1 MVGKLVLLLADGTT
15 VDVPLTKER
24 VTIGRR
30 ADNDICLPHPA
41 VSAEHASVVTI
52 LADSFLEDMG
62 STNGTLV
69 NGKAIVKH
77 VLRDYDQI
85 DVGRQRLVF
94 VSDDSIRVDPLPVDI
109 ARNQLLGLEER
120 VAAVNPSQGGS
131 APLRGTLGGTYGR
144 GPVAAPLPAYP
155 DLAKEIEE
163 LKPPPVVVPRR
174 EAAPARSAFVE
185 QRPGVTR
192 HESDQRLA
200 AWAADWA
207 APSGNSAAGAID
219 TSAELGEVALVGTRA
234 GKAMVVN
241 GGIAEARTPPDPT
254 VRVLSGPTH
263 GRSVPFA
270 KDELSVGRVGLQVA
284 VIRKVGSGF
293 RRVPVEGAQPP
304 RINGTPVAPEG
315 SELHPGDTFEVAG
328 VRLELSLTS

>member
-41 VSAEHASVVTI
+41 VSGEHASVVTI

-109 ARNQLLGLEER
+109 ARNQLLGLGER
-120 VAAVNPSQGGS
+120 VAAVNPSQNVS

-144 GPVAAPLPAYP
+144 GPVVAPLPAYP

-163 LKPPPVVVPRR
+163 LEPPPVAAPRR
-174 EAAPARSAFVE
+174 DAAPPRSSFVE

-192 HESDQRLA
+192 RESDQRLA
-200 AWAADWA
+200 AWAAEWA
-207 APSGNSAAGAID
+207 APSGNSAAGSID
-219 TSAELGEVALVGTRA
+219 TSAESADVGRA
-234 GKAMVVN
+234 ASKTDETMVS
-241 GGIAEARTPPDPT
+241 GTAAAPTPPDPT
-254 VRVLSGPTH
+254 VRVLSGPNH

-270 KDELSVGRVGLQVA
+270 KDELSVGRVGFQVA

-293 RRVPVEGAQPP
+293 RLVPVEGGQPP

-328 VRLELSLTS
+328 VRLELSLAN